1 MTAVLEPREERVRA
15 ALPAHRVPTPDS
27 MAPLPLFTR
36 HMPGAIEADRDRRR
50 VFRETH
56 PRPRRHANEMA
67 HPRIAAAIAA
77 RARLVSQSRV
87 DLSRWVDEGGRF
99 DPAVAARRRND
110 HQEMKR
116 CSS

>member
-1 MTAVLEPREERVRA
+1 
-15 ALPAHRVPTPDS
+15 
-27 MAPLPLFTR
+27 
-36 HMPGAIEADRDRRR
+36 MPGAIEADRDRRR

-56 PRPRRHANEMA
+56 RRPAAHAIEMA

-99 DPAVAARRRND
+99 DPAVAARPRND
-110 HQEMKR
+110 HKEMHR

>member
-1 MTAVLEPREERVRA
+1 MLG
-15 ALPAHRVPTPDS
+15 AL
-27 MAPLPLFTR
+27 
-36 HMPGAIEADRDRRR
+36 EADRDRRR

-67 HPRIAAAIAA
+67 HPRFAAAIAA

-99 DPAVAARRRND
+99 DPAVAVRRRND
-110 HQEMKR
+110 HEEMKR